1 MIASTAPEQMTIDA
15 DPSDLAARAAC
26 LINPASGIANDF
38 LNHYNEI
45 LLMVEN
51 LPVLLPEM
59 VDELM
64 QWRPT
69 TYVEY
74 FQKSPLPGGRYALA
88 RYEQIDPAVR
98 LPFEELVE
106 QLNAKAVEIV
116 AKISAHRRAD
126 GSIEA
131 DEVAGFCAAASEDLR
146 TLLDAAAAF
155 VNFGATAS

>member
-1 MIASTAPEQMTIDA
+1 MISSIAAEPVTSDI

-69 TYVEY
+69 TYIEY
-74 FQKSPLPGGRYALA
+74 FQKSPLPGGSHALSRYQQIAPAA
-88 RYEQIDPAVR
+88 RLR
-98 LPFEELVE
+98 FEVLVV

-131 DEVAGFCAAASEDLR
+131 DEVAGFCAVASVDLR
-146 TLLDAAAAF
+146 ALLDTAADF
-155 VNFGATAS
+155 VNFGAAVS